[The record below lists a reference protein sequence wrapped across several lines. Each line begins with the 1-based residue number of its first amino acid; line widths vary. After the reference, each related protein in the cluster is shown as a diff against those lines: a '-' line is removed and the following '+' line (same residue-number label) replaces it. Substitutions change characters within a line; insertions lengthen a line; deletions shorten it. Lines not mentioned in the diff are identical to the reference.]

1 MRLRLLGL
9 AAALVLAS
17 CRAAGDPAEPLPP
30 LTILSYNIHHGEGT
44 DGVFDLERLA
54 AVIRA
59 SGADLVALQEVD
71 VGTGRASGVDQ
82 AAELGRLTGMK
93 AFFGEA
99 IPFSGGSYGDAVL
112 SRWPLASQEAHLLPA
127 QPDHERRVAVAVT
140 VQPPGWPGP
149 LRFVGTH
156 LDHTRDPADR
166 IAQAE
171 ALNALL
177 LPDELPTIL
186 AGDLNAEPG
195 SAPMRV
201 LRQAGWLEADAA
213 HLPTFPSAESDRKID
228 WVLVGPGFPLRG
240 ATARVLAEPIAS
252 DHAPLLVTLQAG
264 EVARP

>member
-1 MRLRLLGL
+1 MHRRKLLGL
-9 AAALVLAS
+9 AAGLALAS
-17 CRAAGDPAEPLPP
+17 CRATGEGSELLPT
-30 LTILSYNIHHGEGT
+30 LTVLSYNIHHGEGT

-54 AVIRA
+54 TVIRE

-82 AAELGRLTGMK
+82 AAELARLTGMTV
-93 AFFGEA
+93 FFGEA

-112 SRWPLASQEAHLLPA
+112 SRWPLTDQEAHLLPA
-127 QPDHERRVAVAVT
+127 EPNHERRVAVAVT

-166 IAQAE
+166 VAQAE

-186 AGDLNAEPG
+186 AGDLNAQPG
-195 SAPMRV
+195 SAPMEV
-201 LRQAGWLEADAA
+201 LRRAGWREADAA
-213 HLPTFPSAESDRKID
+213 HLPTFPSAEADRKID
-228 WVLVGPGFPLRG
+228 WVLVGPGFPLVA
-240 ATARVLAEPIAS
+240 ATARVLNEPVAS
-252 DHAPLLVTLQAG
+252 DHAPLLVTLQA
-264 EVARP
+264 R